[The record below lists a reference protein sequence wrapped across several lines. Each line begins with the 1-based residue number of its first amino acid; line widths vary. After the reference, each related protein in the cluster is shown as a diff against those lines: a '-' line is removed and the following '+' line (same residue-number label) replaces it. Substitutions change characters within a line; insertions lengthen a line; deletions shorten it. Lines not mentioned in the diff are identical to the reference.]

1 MKMFIN
7 KNGQQHGPFDEA
19 KVLEMLRSGQFSPN
33 DFGIKDGQQSWQKL
47 GEMFPPPPQT
57 AHIPP
62 INKPNV
68 QVNQQVTPIQQKSG
82 SSKGLIF
89 GLLGCGGLIL
99 LSVIG
104 LIGYFAFTG
113 KNSNNSTANSNSN
126 SNTKLAAPIPTDFT
140 SMKDKAE
147 DFAKLSPAVKLDSK
161 AKIKGKVAWVEK
173 GKFDAKM
180 DFFDVY
186 YKEISESNVTSYGLT
201 KEMVAF
207 KPEEIDTLIQTIC
220 TKGKVIGQYEQGVTG
235 YANNCKVSLIDY
247 KNNVIFAQKTFIN
260 SKPDKTISSVYAGSK
275 EFIVITPFVEI
286 QNYVKSFV
294 PEKVEVSADSLPN
307 IENTVDFAKSAEKFA
322 KLSFPVKLDGNAKIK
337 GKVAIIDKSSIS
349 TAYLTGITSEG
360 KISEPLP
367 SSIIMTKEGLGIA
380 DNQLALKTS
389 EIETLIQVSCK
400 RGSVITKV
408 KGVSVFSNVC
418 EVNVVDYKAMAT
430 VAQKNFEG
438 KKVDNNRYSD
448 PSMYDD
454 KTDEVSFPR
463 EEIYEFIKQFPKG

>member
-1 MKMFIN
+1 MQIYIN

-19 KVLEMLRSGQFSPN
+19 KILEMLRKGQLSPN
-33 DFGIKDGQQSWQKL
+33 DFGIKDGQQNWQKL
-47 GEMFPPPPQT
+47 GEMFPQPKQT
-57 AHIPP
+57 ANIPP

-68 QVNQQVTPIQQKSG
+68 QVNQQVMQTPKK
-82 SSKGLIF
+82 SSKGLMF

-104 LIGYFAFTG
+104 LLGFYAIGN
-113 KNSNNSTANSNSN
+113 KSSNDVTANKTSN
-126 SNTKLAAPIPTDFT
+126 SNTKTAVPIPTDFT
-140 SMKDKAE
+140 AMKDKAE
-147 DFAKLSPAVKLDSK
+147 DLAKLSPAVKLDST

-186 YKEISESNVTSYGLT
+186 YKEISEANVKSYGLT
-201 KEMVAF
+201 KESVAY
-207 KPEEIDTLIQTIC
+207 KPEDIDTLIQTIC
-220 TKGKVIGQYEQGVTG
+220 TKGKVIGHYEKGVTG

-247 KNNVIFAQKTFIN
+247 KNNLIFAQKTFTN

-286 QNYVKSFV
+286 QSYIKSFV
-294 PEKVEVSADSLPN
+294 PEKVEVSAENLPN
-307 IENTVDFAKSAEKFA
+307 IEDSVEFAKSAEKFD

-337 GKVAIIDKSSIS
+337 GKVAIIDKSSVS
-349 TAYLTGITSEG
+349 TPYLTGVESDG

-367 SSIIMTKEGLGIA
+367 NSIGLTKEGFGIA
-380 DNQLALKTS
+380 DNQIALKTS

-400 RGSVITKV
+400 RGSLITKV
-408 KGVSVFSNVC
+408 KGISVFSNVC

-430 VAQKNFEG
+430 VAQKTFEG
-438 KKVDNNRYSD
+438 KKYDAATYSD

-454 KTDEVSFPR
+454 KTDEVNFPR
-463 EEIYEFIKQFPKG
+463 EEIYEYIKQFPKG

>member
-19 KVLEMLRSGQFSPN
+19 RVVEMLRNGQFSPN

-47 GEMFPPPPQT
+47 GEMFPPPKQS
-57 AHIPP
+57 AIVPP

-68 QVNQQVTPIQQKSG
+68 QVNQQFTPTPQKSG
-82 SSKGLIF
+82 SSKGLMF

-113 KNSNNSTANSNSN
+113 KTSNNPVANVNSN
-126 SNTKLAAPIPTDFT
+126 SNTKISAPIPTDFT

-147 DFAKLSPAVKLDSK
+147 DLVKLSPPLKLDST
-161 AKIKGKVAWVEK
+161 AKIKGKVALVEK
-173 GKFDAKM
+173 GKFDAQM

-201 KEMVAF
+201 KEMLAF

-220 TKGKVIGQYEQGVTG
+220 TKGKVIGRYEQGVTG

-260 SKPDKTISSVYAGSK
+260 AKPDKTISSVYAGSK
-275 EFIVITPFVEI
+275 EFIVITPFSEI
-286 QNYVKSFV
+286 QDYIKSFV
-294 PEKVEVSADSLPN
+294 PEKVEATADNLPN
-307 IENTVDFAKSAEKFA
+307 IEDSVEFAKSAEKFA
-322 KLSFPVKLDGNAKIK
+322 KLSFPVKLDSGAKIK

-349 TAYLTGITSEG
+349 TAYFTGLKSDGT
-360 KISEPLP
+360 ISEPLP
-367 SSIIMTKEGLGIA
+367 NSIGLTKEGFGIA
-380 DNQLALKTS
+380 DNQLALKST
-389 EIETLIQVSCK
+389 EIETLIQVNCK
-400 RGSVITKV
+400 RGTLITKV

-418 EVNVVDYKAMAT
+418 EVNLVDYKAMT
-430 VAQKNFEG
+430 TIAQKTIEG

-454 KTDEVSFPR
+454 KTDEVDFPR